1 MFLHRFAYFLKL
13 LVQIY
18 ENMYQRLKDSKIIS
32 TCQIFSYSVYNFHT
46 KFRSE
51 KLKKK
56 IKAIMFDPLFSFRR
70 YLRGL

>member
-32 TCQIFSYSVYNFHT
+32 NGQIFSYSVYNLHT

-56 IKAIMFDPLFSFRR
+56 IKANMFDPLFSFRR